1 MIPSWVIK
9 RRSSRLYP
17 EELRVSSPARGEPA
31 GVIIVRV
38 AAIHDQRIITHFYSV
53 TIHFLYFTC

>member
-1 MIPSWVIK
+1 MIPTWVMK
-9 RRSSRLYP
+9 RRSSRLYF

-31 GVIIVRV
+31 RVIIVRV

-53 TIHFLYFTC
+53 TIHLFYSTC